1 MEGKDKI
8 LLGAEALF
16 MKYGFKSITMDD
28 IARELGISKKTLY
41 QYFEDKND
49 LVNQTIESHINC
61 DIQNCNLVKNSDHD
75 PIEFL
80 FEISKSIT
88 ENHRKVNVSVLF
100 DLRKYFKSAWDKLE
114 NFKSDFIFRQMV
126 ENINTGKEMGLYRAH
141 LNSELIAKLY
151 VHSIEFMMRPELYQ
165 EITTDFYFI
174 HQEIIKYHL
183 RGICTDKGLKKLN
196 KIIDNQHVNNNIK

>member
-8 LLGAEALF
+8 LTGAEALF

-41 QYFEDKND
+41 QFFEDKND

-61 DIQNCNLVKNSDHD
+61 DIENCRLVKNGEHD

-100 DLRKYFKSAWDKLE
+100 DLRKYFKNAWDKLE
-114 NFKSDFIFRQMV
+114 KFKSDFIFNQMV
-126 ENINTGKEMGLYRAH
+126 ENIDSGKELGLYRQN
-141 LNSELIAKLY
+141 LNSDLIAKLY
-151 VHSIEFMMRPELYQ
+151 VHNIEFMLRPELYQ
-165 EITTDFYFI
+165 EITNDFYLI

-183 RGICTDKGLKKLN
+183 HGICTEKGLKKLN
-196 KIIDNQHVNNNIK
+196 KIIENQHINNKNT